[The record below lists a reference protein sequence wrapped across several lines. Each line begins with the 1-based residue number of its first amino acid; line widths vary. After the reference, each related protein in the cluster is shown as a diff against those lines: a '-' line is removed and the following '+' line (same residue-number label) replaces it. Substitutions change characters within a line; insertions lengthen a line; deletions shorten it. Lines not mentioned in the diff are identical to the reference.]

1 MVKRNDMSPVI
12 PILLI
17 YAGLWVLR
25 AVEYLVLRTD
35 QNIVGEAVLH
45 KLAGVVILVLIL
57 RYLGLHG
64 QQIGLA
70 GYRVG
75 RYLAMG
81 LLLGAGSYLF
91 AYGAEYYLQLGAG
104 QQPSLALYVTSYAL
118 DGNVGHQTGAL
129 FFLLCIVGNI
139 INVVMEEGVFR
150 GLFVRL
156 AESRFRFGVALV
168 FSSLLFGLW
177 HVVAPLRSYL
187 DGTMSGKGAML
198 YALMLVVTT
207 GLTGI
212 KFGLLV
218 KLTGSL
224 WAAMA
229 DHFFNN
235 AVINLLHLAVLG
247 GADTMQTMRITVAQ
261 TISFIVVLAFFVAKK
276 AWQRQTFRGEPGPW
290 GQAALK

>member
-1 MVKRNDMSPVI
+1 MVKRNNMSPVI

-17 YAGLWVLR
+17 YVGLWVLR

-35 QNIVGEAVLH
+35 QGVVGEAVLH
-45 KLAGVVILVLIL
+45 KLAGILVLIL
-57 RYLGLHG
+57 VLRYLGLRG
-64 QQIGLA
+64 QQVGFTGYHAGQGLA
-70 GYRVG
+70 
-75 RYLAMG
+75 LG
-81 LLLGAGSYLF
+81 LLLGAGSYLL
-91 AYGAEYYLQLGAG
+91 AYGADYLLQLRAG
-104 QQPSLALYVTSYAL
+104 QRPSLALYVTSYSI
-118 DGNVGHQTGAL
+118 DGNLGHQTGAL
-129 FFLLCIVGNI
+129 FFAICIVGNI

-156 AESRFRFGVALV
+156 AESRFRFSMALA

-177 HVVAPLRSYL
+177 HSAAPLRNYL

-207 GLTGI
+207 GLAGV

-224 WAAMA
+224 WASMA

-235 AVINLLHLAVLG
+235 VVINLLHIVTAG
-247 GADTMQTMRITVAQ
+247 GADAMQTMRITIAQ
-261 TISFIVVLAFFVAKK
+261 TLSFIVVLAFFVAKK
-276 AWQRQTFRGEPGPW
+276 AWQKQTFRGEPGPW
-290 GQAALK
+290 GKAAFR